1 MKKKTLIIISIIIIL
16 FILCCFYL
24 HYENTALKV
33 SNYKISNSKIPE
45 EFAGYKIVQI
55 SDFHNTKSKTLK
67 NSLIEEIKKQAPNI
81 IAITGDFIDVNRTD
95 TNIALDFIKEIN
107 SIAPIYYVPG
117 NHEARFNDYE
127 DFKNELSEN
136 KVTVLDNKIEKLFI
150 ENEEINLIGINDP
163 NMVHEPSVS
172 DATIVDKELKNIG
185 YDNNKFTILLSH
197 RPELIDTYKEN
208 DIDLV
213 LTGHA
218 HGGQIRVPFIGGLFA
233 PHQGIFPKYTSGVHE
248 QDKTTL
254 IVSRGIGNST
264 FPFRI
269 NNKPEL
275 VIIILSKQ
283 KSE

>member
-24 HYENTALKV
+24 HYENTTLKV

-81 IAITGDFIDVNRTD
+81 ITITGDFIDVNRTD
-95 TNIALDFIKEIN
+95 TNIALDFIKGIN

-127 DFKNELSEN
+127 DFKNKLSEN

-150 ENEEINLIGINDP
+150 ETEEINLIGINDP
-163 NMVHEPSVS
+163 DMAHEPSVS
-172 DATIVDKELKNIG
+172 NATIVDKELKNIG

-275 VIIILSKQ
+275 VIITLSKQ
-283 KSE
+283 E